1 MIYKQQTPMIVV
13 PANQSPKRLFLIEMD
28 KDSIINIA
36 ESSAY
41 FFIFVLAFLF
51 TSTQSKAQEHFDFA
65 AVRNS
70 MLTGSSWLII
80 IVDVAIYSRNKKLQS
95 WIRKEVANLK
105 SKIHPQGPIDLSNNC

>member
-1 MIYKQQTPMIVV
+1 MIYKQQTQTPVV
-13 PANQSPKRLFLIEMD
+13 PANLSPKRLFLIEMD

-41 FFIFVLAFLF
+41 FFLFVMVFLF
-51 TSTQSKAQEHFDFA
+51 NSTQDKMQENFDFT

-80 IVDVAIYSRNKKLQS
+80 IVVIAIYSRNKKLQS
-95 WIRKEVANLK
+95 WIKKEMAYLK
-105 SKIHPQGPIDLSNNC
+105 SKIHPNEPIDLSNNC